1 MKTNRFL
8 LAYLWDL
15 SRGQRGRI
23 LLSCLIGILG
33 TAFALG
39 FVYTSKQL
47 IDIATGARAG
57 SLTVMAAATVGLL
70 ALQLLCGAADTWVA
84 ARMGVEAAN
93 ALRHRLFGRLLRSRW
108 NALEQLHTGDVV
120 NRVEQDTTAIVTLL
134 TASLPTAVVT
144 VVQLVAAFAFFYV
157 LDPVLP
163 WLVVGILP
171 LFLLG
176 ARFYLR
182 RMKRLTHDIRRS
194 DSRIQAVIQET
205 LQHRTVIKTLE
216 QDEGRIRSLGTLQDD
231 LRSQVLSRTRFSL
244 AARLAV
250 SAAFAGGYV
259 TAFIWGALRL
269 STGSITVGTLTA
281 FLQLVGRIQRPAF
294 DLSRLVPSVV
304 NALTAAD
311 RLLELERLPAED
323 GGDAIRFDRTPV
335 LAVENLR
342 FAYSEGDAPVFSGFS
357 HRFEPGT
364 CTAIMGETGR
374 GKTTL
379 VRLLLALAEP
389 QEGSIT
395 LADGATAC
403 PVSARTRGNFVYVPQ
418 GNTLFS
424 GTVRDNLLMGN
435 PDATLQE
442 LDEALHTAVA
452 LDFVRTLPQ
461 GLDTPLSEQ
470 GGGLSEGQ
478 AQRIAIARA
487 LLGQGRILLFDEF
500 SSALDPATER
510 LLMERLTACTAGRT
524 LLFVTHRAEVVR
536 RCRHVVRLTRREGGE
551 EPPGRGDPHP
561 ADT

>member
-84 ARMGVEAAN
+84 ARMGVETAN

-182 RMKRLTHDIRRS
+182 RMKRFTHDIRRS

-216 QDEGRIRSLGTLQDD
+216 QDEGRIRSLGTLQDA

-244 AARLAV
+244 AARMAV
-250 SAAFAGGYV
+250 SAAFAEAPDTYTSASVADYYGAAALTGDALMDAINSTSGFYLVCTTNPDGSANAGYFIYGCVKHEDKYYLKMGLAANQSKLNLETNGKGLAVYAAVPGDKPYATAGARMEFTVV
-259 TAFIWGALRL
+259 TDAEL
-269 STGSITVGTLTA
+269 LTA
-281 FLQLVGRIQRPAF
+281 LGVEAGGSSIMCEVTSVRP
-294 DLSRLVPSVV
+294 
-304 NALTAAD
+304 
-311 RLLELERLPAED
+311 
-323 GGDAIRFDRTPV
+323 
-335 LAVENLR
+335 
-342 FAYSEGDAPVFSGFS
+342 
-357 HRFEPGT
+357 
-364 CTAIMGETGR
+364 
-374 GKTTL
+374 
-379 VRLLLALAEP
+379 
-389 QEGSIT
+389 
-395 LADGATAC
+395 
-403 PVSARTRGNFVYVPQ
+403 
-418 GNTLFS
+418 
-424 GTVRDNLLMGN
+424 
-435 PDATLQE
+435 
-442 LDEALHTAVA
+442 
-452 LDFVRTLPQ
+452 
-461 GLDTPLSEQ
+461 
-470 GGGLSEGQ
+470 
-478 AQRIAIARA
+478 
-487 LLGQGRILLFDEF
+487 LG
-500 SSALDPATER
+500 
-510 LLMERLTACTAGRT
+510 
-524 LLFVTHRAEVVR
+524 
-536 RCRHVVRLTRREGGE
+536 
-551 EPPGRGDPHP
+551 
-561 ADT
+561 

>member
-15 SRGQRGRI
+15 SCGQRGRI

-182 RMKRLTHDIRRS
+182 RMKHLTHDIRRS

-244 AARLAV
+244 AARMAV
-250 SAAFAGGYV
+250 SSAFAGGYV

-269 STGSITVGTLTA
+269 STGSIT
-281 FLQLVGRIQRPAF
+281 
-294 DLSRLVPSVV
+294 SRLVPSVV

-389 QEGSIT
+389 QEGRIT
-395 LADGATAC
+395 LTDGATAC

-435 PDATLQE
+435 PDATPQE

-452 LDFVRTLPQ
+452 LDFVRALPQ

-487 LLGQGRILLFDEF
+487 LLRPGRILLLDEAT
-500 SSALDPATER
+500 SALDPETER
-510 LLMERLTACTAGRT
+510 TLIARLRRHAAGRT
-524 LLFVTHRAEVVR
+524 LLFVTH
-536 RCRHVVRLTRREGGE
+536 
-551 EPPGRGDPHP
+551 HP
-561 ADT
+561 ALAAECDATLRL

>member
-1 MKTNRFL
+1 MKKKSSL
-8 LAYLWDL
+8 LLTYLWDL

-23 LLSCLIGILG
+23 LLNCLSGILG

-39 FVYTSKQL
+39 FVYTSKLL
-47 IDIATGARAG
+47 IDTATGSRTG
-57 SLTVMAAATVGLL
+57 SLAVLAATTVGLL
-70 ALQLLCGAADTWVA
+70 AMQLLCGAAETWVG
-84 ARMGVEAAN
+84 ARMEVEAAN

-134 TASLPTAVVT
+134 TSSLPTAVVT
-144 VVQLVAAFAFFYV
+144 AVQLVAGFVFFYA

-163 WLVVGILP
+163 WLVAGILP

-176 ARFYLR
+176 ARFYMR
-182 RMKRLTHDIRRS
+182 RMHRLTHDIRRS
-194 DSRIQAVIQET
+194 DSRIQAVIQES

-216 QDEGRIRSLGTLQDD
+216 QDEGRIRNLGTLQDV
-231 LRSQVLSRTRFSL
+231 LRTQILSRTRFSL
-244 AARLAV
+244 AARMAV

-259 TAFIWGALRL
+259 TAFIWGTVRL

-281 FLQLVGRIQRPAF
+281 FLQLVARIQRPAF
-294 DLSRLVPSVV
+294 DLSRLVPSVN

-323 GGDAIRFDRTPV
+323 EGAAVRFARTP
-335 LAVENLR
+335 LLTIENLR
-342 FAYSEGDAPVFSGFS
+342 FAYSEGDAPVFCRFS

-395 LADGATAC
+395 LTDGDTAC
-403 PVSARTRGNFVYVPQ
+403 PVSASTRGNFVYVPQ

-435 PDATLQE
+435 PDATPGQ

-452 LDFVRTLPQ
+452 DTFVAALPQ
-461 GLDTPLSEQ
+461 GLDTPLGEQ

-487 LLGQGRILLFDEF
+487 LLRPGRILLLDEAT
-500 SSALDPATER
+500 SALDPETER
-510 LLMERLTACTAGRT
+510 TLLHRLRRLAQGKT
-524 LLFVTHRAEVVR
+524 LLFVTH
-536 RCRHVVRLTRREGGE
+536 
-551 EPPGRGDPHP
+551 HP
-561 ADT
+561 ALAEACDETIRL

>member
-1 MKTNRFL
+1 MKKKSSL
-8 LAYLWDL
+8 LLTYLWDL

-23 LLSCLIGILG
+23 LLNCLSGILG

-39 FVYTSKQL
+39 FVYTSKLL
-47 IDIATGARAG
+47 IDTATGSRTG
-57 SLTVMAAATVGLL
+57 SLAVLAATTVGLL
-70 ALQLLCGAADTWVA
+70 AMQLLCGAAETWVG
-84 ARMGVEAAN
+84 ARMEVEAAN

-134 TASLPTAVVT
+134 TSSLPTAVVT
-144 VVQLVAAFAFFYV
+144 AVQLVAGFVFFYA

-163 WLVVGILP
+163 WLVAGILP

-176 ARFYLR
+176 ARFYMRL
-182 RMKRLTHDIRRS
+182 MHRLTHDIRRS
-194 DSRIQAVIQET
+194 DSRIQAVIQES

-216 QDEGRIRSLGTLQDD
+216 QDEGRIRNLGTLQDV
-231 LRSQVLSRTRFSL
+231 LRTQILSRTRFSL
-244 AARLAV
+244 AARMAV

-259 TAFIWGALRL
+259 TAFIWGAVRL

-281 FLQLVGRIQRPAF
+281 FLQLVARIQRPAF
-294 DLSRLVPSVV
+294 DLSRLVPSVN

-323 GGDAIRFDRTPV
+323 EGAAVRFARTP
-335 LAVENLR
+335 LLTIENLR
-342 FAYSEGDAPVFSGFS
+342 FAYSEGDAPVFCRFS
-357 HRFEPGT
+357 HRFKPGT

-395 LADGATAC
+395 LTDGDTAC
-403 PVSARTRGNFVYVPQ
+403 PVSASTRGNFVYVPQ

-435 PDATLQE
+435 PDATPGQ

-452 LDFVRTLPQ
+452 DTFVAALPQ
-461 GLDTPLSEQ
+461 GLDTPLGEQ

-487 LLGQGRILLFDEF
+487 LLRPGRILLLDEAT
-500 SSALDPATER
+500 SALDPETER
-510 LLMERLTACTAGRT
+510 TLLHRLRRLAQGKT
-524 LLFVTHRAEVVR
+524 LLFVTH
-536 RCRHVVRLTRREGGE
+536 
-551 EPPGRGDPHP
+551 HP
-561 ADT
+561 ALAEACDETIRL

>member
-134 TASLPTAVVT
+134 TVSLPTAVVT

-182 RMKRLTHDIRRS
+182 RMKRLTHAVRRS

-216 QDEGRIRSLGTLQDD
+216 QDEGRLRSLGTLQDD

-244 AARLAV
+244 AARMAV
-250 SAAFAGGYV
+250 SSAFAGGYV

-335 LAVENLR
+335 LAVENLH

-435 PDATLQE
+435 PDATPQE

-452 LDFVRTLPQ
+452 LDFVRALPQ

-487 LLGQGRILLFDEF
+487 LLRPGCILLLDEAT
-500 SSALDPATER
+500 SALDSETER
-510 LLMERLTACTAGRT
+510 TLIARLRRHAAGRT
-524 LLFVTHRAEVVR
+524 LLLVTH
-536 RCRHVVRLTRREGGE
+536 
-551 EPPGRGDPHP
+551 HP
-561 ADT
+561 ALAAECDATLRL

>member
-182 RMKRLTHDIRRS
+182 RMKRLTHAVRRS
-194 DSRIQAVIQET
+194 DSLIQSVIQET

-244 AARLAV
+244 AARMAV

-281 FLQLVGRIQRPAF
+281 FLQLVARIQRPAF

-304 NALTAAD
+304 NALTACSSWNACPPKTGATPSASTAHPYWPW
-311 RLLELERLPAED
+311 RTCALPTPRATRPCSAASATASSPARAPPSWARRAVARLPSCACSWPWPSRRR
-323 GGDAIRFDRTPV
+323 AASPSPTARRP
-335 LAVENLR
+335 
-342 FAYSEGDAPVFSGFS
+342 APS
-357 HRFEPGT
+357 RP
-364 CTAIMGETGR
+364 
-374 GKTTL
+374 
-379 VRLLLALAEP
+379 
-389 QEGSIT
+389 
-395 LADGATAC
+395 
-403 PVSARTRGNFVYVPQ
+403 
-418 GNTLFS
+418 
-424 GTVRDNLLMGN
+424 
-435 PDATLQE
+435 
-442 LDEALHTAVA
+442 
-452 LDFVRTLPQ
+452 
-461 GLDTPLSEQ
+461 
-470 GGGLSEGQ
+470 
-478 AQRIAIARA
+478 ARA
-487 LLGQGRILLFDEF
+487 AT
-500 SSALDPATER
+500 SSTCRRAT
-510 LLMERLTACTAGRT
+510 
-524 LLFVTHRAEVVR
+524 
-536 RCRHVVRLTRREGGE
+536 RCSAAPCAT
-551 EPPGRGDPHP
+551 
-561 ADT
+561 TC

>member
-1 MKTNRFL
+1 MKTNRRL
-8 LAYLWDL
+8 TYLWDL

-23 LLSCLIGILG
+23 LLNCLTGILA

-47 IDIATGARAG
+47 IDISTGARTG
-57 SLTVMAAATVGLL
+57 SLTVTAAVTVGLL
-70 ALQLLCGAADTWVA
+70 VLQLLCGAAETWIA
-84 ARMGVEAAN
+84 ARMEVETAN
-93 ALRHRLFGRLLRSRW
+93 ALRHHLFGRLLRSRW

-120 NRVEQDTTAIVTLL
+120 NRVEQDTTAIVTLI

-144 VVQLVAAFAFFYV
+144 AVQLVAAFAFFYV

-182 RMKRLTHDIRRS
+182 RMKRLTHAVRRS
-194 DSRIQAVIQET
+194 DSLIQSVIQET

-244 AARLAV
+244 AARMAV

-395 LADGATAC
+395 LTDGATAC

-435 PDATLQE
+435 PDATPRE
-442 LDEALHTAVA
+442 LDEGT
-452 LDFVRTLPQ
+452 
-461 GLDTPLSEQ
+461 
-470 GGGLSEGQ
+470 
-478 AQRIAIARA
+478 
-487 LLGQGRILLFDEF
+487 
-500 SSALDPATER
+500 SALDPETER
-510 LLMERLTACTAGRT
+510 TLIARLRRHAAGRT
-524 LLFVTHRAEVVR
+524 LLFVTHHSALAAE
-536 RCRHVVRLTRREGGE
+536 CDATLRL
-551 EPPGRGDPHP
+551 
-561 ADT
+561 

>member
-1 MKTNRFL
+1 MKTNRRL
-8 LAYLWDL
+8 VAYLWDL

-23 LLSCLIGILG
+23 LLSCLTGILG

-70 ALQLLCGAADTWVA
+70 VLQLLCGAAETWIA
-84 ARMGVEAAN
+84 ARMEVEAAN

-244 AARLAV
+244 AARMAV

-435 PDATLQE
+435 PDATPRE

-452 LDFVRTLPQ
+452 LDFVRALPQ
-461 GLDTPLSEQ
+461 GLDTSLTEQ
-470 GGGLSEGQ
+470 GGSLSEGQ

-487 LLGQGRILLFDEF
+487 LLRPGRILLLDEAT
-500 SSALDPATER
+500 SALDPETER
-510 LLMERLTACTAGRT
+510 MLITRLRRHAADKT
-524 LLFVTHRAEVVR
+524 LIFITH
-536 RCRHVVRLTRREGGE
+536 
-551 EPPGRGDPHP
+551 HP
-561 ADT
+561 ALAAECDTTLRL

>member
-244 AARLAV
+244 AARMAV
-250 SAAFAGGYV
+250 SSAFAGGYV

-403 PVSARTRGNFVYVPQ
+403 PVSARTRSNFVYVPQ

-435 PDATLQE
+435 LDATPRE
-442 LDEALHTAVA
+442 LDEALHIAVA
-452 LDFVRTLPQ
+452 LDFVRALPQ

-487 LLGQGRILLFDEF
+487 LLRPGRILLLDEAT
-500 SSALDPATER
+500 SALDPETER
-510 LLMERLTACTAGRT
+510 TLIARLRRHAAGRT
-524 LLFVTHRAEVVR
+524 LLFVTH
-536 RCRHVVRLTRREGGE
+536 
-551 EPPGRGDPHP
+551 HP
-561 ADT
+561 ALAAECDATLRL

>member
-1 MKTNRFL
+1 MKTNRRL
-8 LAYLWDL
+8 VAYLWDL

-23 LLSCLIGILG
+23 LLSCLTGILG

-70 ALQLLCGAADTWVA
+70 VLQLLCGAAETWIA
-84 ARMGVEAAN
+84 ARMEVEAAN

-120 NRVEQDTTAIVTLL
+120 NRVEQDTAAIVTLL

-144 VVQLVAAFAFFYV
+144 AVQLVAAFAFFYV

-182 RMKRLTHDIRRS
+182 HMKRLTHAVRCS
-194 DSRIQAVIQET
+194 DSLIQSVIQET

-216 QDEGRIRSLGTLQDD
+216 QDEGRIRSLGSLQDA
-231 LRSQVLSRTRFSL
+231 LRSQVLNRTRFSL
-244 AARLAV
+244 AARMAV

-281 FLQLVGRIQRPAF
+281 FLQLVARIQRPAF

-323 GGDAIRFDRTPV
+323 GSDAIRFDRTPV

-357 HRFEPGT
+357 HRFLPGT

-389 QEGSIT
+389 QEGNIT
-395 LADGATAC
+395 LIDGATPC

-435 PDATLQE
+435 PDATPRE

-452 LDFVRTLPQ
+452 LDFVRALPQ
-461 GLDTPLSEQ
+461 GLDTSLTEQ
-470 GGGLSEGQ
+470 GGSLSEGQ

-487 LLGQGRILLFDEF
+487 LLRPGRILLLDEAT
-500 SSALDPATER
+500 SALDPETER
-510 LLMERLTACTAGRT
+510 MLITRLRRHAADKT
-524 LLFVTHRAEVVR
+524 LIFITH
-536 RCRHVVRLTRREGGE
+536 
-551 EPPGRGDPHP
+551 HP
-561 ADT
+561 ALAAECDTTLRL

>member
-1 MKTNRFL
+1 MKTNRL
-8 LAYLWDL
+8 PAYLWDL
-15 SRGQRGRI
+15 SHGQRGRI
-23 LLSCLIGILG
+23 LLSCLTGILG

-39 FVYTSKQL
+39 LVYTSKQL
-47 IDIATGARAG
+47 IDIATGARSG
-57 SLTVMAAATVGLL
+57 SLTVTAAATVGLL
-70 ALQLLCGAADTWVA
+70 VLQLLCGAAETWIA
-84 ARMGVEAAN
+84 ARMEVEAAN

-120 NRVEQDTTAIVTLL
+120 NRVEQDTAAIVTLI

-144 VVQLVAAFAFFYV
+144 AVQLVAAFAFFYV

-182 RMKRLTHDIRRS
+182 RMKRLTHAVRRS

-205 LQHRTVIKTLE
+205 LQHRAVIKTLE
-216 QDEGRIRSLGTLQDD
+216 QDEGRIRSLGSLQAD

-244 AARLAV
+244 AARMAV

-304 NALTAAD
+304 NALTAAE

-357 HRFEPGT
+357 HRFLPGT

-395 LADGATAC
+395 LIDGATAC

-435 PDATLQE
+435 PDATPRE

-452 LDFVRTLPQ
+452 LDFVRALPQ

-487 LLGQGRILLFDEF
+487 LLRPGRILLLDEAT
-500 SSALDPATER
+500 SALDPETER
-510 LLMERLTACTAGRT
+510 TLIARLRCHAAGRT
-524 LLFVTHRAEVVR
+524 LLFVTH
-536 RCRHVVRLTRREGGE
+536 
-551 EPPGRGDPHP
+551 HP
-561 ADT
+561 ALAAECDATLRL

>member
-15 SRGQRGRI
+15 SCGQRGRI

-182 RMKRLTHDIRRS
+182 RMKHLTHDIRRS

-244 AARLAV
+244 AARMAV
-250 SAAFAGGYV
+250 SSAFAGGYV

-323 GGDAIRFDRTPV
+323 GG
-335 LAVENLR
+335 
-342 FAYSEGDAPVFSGFS
+342 YSEGDAPVFSGFS
-357 HRFEPGT
+357 HRFESGT

-389 QEGSIT
+389 QEGRIT
-395 LADGATAC
+395 LTDGATAC

-435 PDATLQE
+435 PDATPQE

-452 LDFVRTLPQ
+452 LDFVRALPQ

-487 LLGQGRILLFDEF
+487 LLRPGRILLLDEAT
-500 SSALDPATER
+500 SALDPETER
-510 LLMERLTACTAGRT
+510 TLIARLRRHAAGRT
-524 LLFVTHRAEVVR
+524 LLFVTH
-536 RCRHVVRLTRREGGE
+536 
-551 EPPGRGDPHP
+551 HP
-561 ADT
+561 ALAAECDATLRL